1 MQEGLRIGGHFAHT
15 EMKFTLHQRLQEDT
29 IEIIRLKL
37 SRVLLMDDSSF
48 PWIVLVPE
56 RQGVQEVYE
65 LSIEDRS
72 VLIEEIATASE
83 IIRQLYSPDKINIG
97 ALGNLV
103 PQLHIHVIGRF
114 RTDRAWPGPV
124 WGTGKARP
132 YAADELSAVAGRIKK
147 AFSKKGELL
156 TRSEKKPAKRKSI

>member
-1 MQEGLRIGGHFAHT
+1 MRSLQEGLRIRGYFAYT
-15 EMKFTLHQRLQEDT
+15 EMKFTLHHRLQEDT

-37 SRVLLMDDSSF
+37 SRVLLMNDSSF

-56 RQGVQEVYE
+56 REGVQEVYE

-72 VLIEEIATASE
+72 VLIEEIAAASE

-124 WGTGKARP
+124 WGSGPARP
-132 YAADELSAVAGRIKK
+132 YQTEKLETVCAGIKK
-147 AFSKKGELL
+147 AFQQKG
-156 TRSEKKPAKRKSI
+156 RAYVRQ

>member
-1 MQEGLRIGGHFAHT
+1 MDAVFAGRPANQGPFRSYRDDQV
-15 EMKFTLHQRLQEDT
+15 MFTLHQRLQEDT

-37 SRVLLMDDSSF
+37 SRVLLMNDSSF
-48 PWIVLVPE
+48 PWLVLVPE

-72 VLIEEIATASE
+72 VLIEEIAAASE
-83 IIRQLYSPDKINIG
+83 IIQQLYSPDKINIG

-124 WGTGKARP
+124 WGTGTARP
-132 YAADELSAVAGRIKK
+132 YADEELASVSAKNQKSLSAK
-147 AFSKKGELL
+147 
-156 TRSEKKPAKRKSI
+156 EK

>member
-1 MQEGLRIGGHFAHT
+1 
-15 EMKFTLHQRLQEDT
+15 MKFTLHQRLQEDT

-37 SRVLLMDDSSF
+37 SRVLLMNDSSF

-65 LSIEDRS
+65 LSVEDRS
-72 VLIEEIATASE
+72 VLIEEIAAASE

-124 WGTGKARP
+124 WGTGPARP
-132 YAADELSAVAGRIKK
+132 YADGGLAAISAGIKK
-147 AFSKKGELL
+147 AFQQKG
-156 TRSEKKPAKRKSI
+156 RAYDGQ

>member
-1 MQEGLRIGGHFAHT
+1 MF
-15 EMKFTLHQRLQEDT
+15 KLHNKLQEDT

-72 VLIEEIATASE
+72 VLIEEIAAASE

-147 AFSKKGELL
+147 AFSNVMSKV
-156 TRSEKKPAKRKSI
+156 

>member
-1 MQEGLRIGGHFAHT
+1 
-15 EMKFTLHQRLQEDT
+15 MKFTLHQKLLEDT
-29 IEIIRLKL
+29 VEIIRLKL
-37 SRVLLMDDSSF
+37 SRVLLMNDSSF
-48 PWIVLVPE
+48 PWLILVPE
-56 RQGVQEVYE
+56 RQDLQEVYE

-72 VLIEEIATASE
+72 VLIEEIAAASE

-124 WGTGKARP
+124 WGTGPARP
-132 YAADELSAVAGRIKK
+132 YAEKDLDLISGRIKK
-147 AFSKKGELL
+147 AFQQKGE
-156 TRSEKKPAKRKSI
+156 